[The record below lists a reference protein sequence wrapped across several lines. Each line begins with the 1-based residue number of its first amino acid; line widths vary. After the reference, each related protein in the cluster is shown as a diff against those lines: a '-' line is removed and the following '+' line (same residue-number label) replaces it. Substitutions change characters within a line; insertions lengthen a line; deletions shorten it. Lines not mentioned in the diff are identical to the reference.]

1 MADPAHEYPTEHVDV
16 THITPVATPAT
27 TRRTTWAMLGV
38 RIILTLV
45 GAAGLIISAFLNWAD
60 DHAAVNI
67 SIRSLWSTRFADRGG
82 TFIETVGFAMVVIG
96 LLAVLGLA
104 PVAGWL
110 TRFAGVLGIAV
121 FVLFLIEIY
130 RDDRTVSA
138 LQAGPWVAVLG
149 GVIALVGGFLGTR
162 TVTAARPGYVE
173 PA

>member
-1 MADPAHEYPTEHVDV
+1 MADPAHEYPTERVDV
-16 THITPVATPAT
+16 SHVYPAT
-27 TRRTTWAMLGV
+27 TPAVNRGASWAMLGA

-82 TFIETVGFAMVVIG
+82 TFIDTVGFAMVVIG
-96 LLAVLGLA
+96 LLAILGLA

-110 TRFAGVLGIAV
+110 TRFAGVLGVAV

-130 RDDRTVSA
+130 RDNRTVTT
-138 LQAGPWVAVLG
+138 LQAGAWVALLG

-162 TVTAARPGYVE
+162 TVTATPGYVE